1 MNINRQEI
9 TLLQPLLANNSC
21 HMNAVVILVDAEYIP
36 NKYVHSDF
44 KLNYSPTVNF
54 GVGTFS

>member
-1 MNINRQEI
+1 MFISLR
-9 TLLQPLLANNSC
+9 LLIKALALLANNSC